1 MRRLIPKSALAPL
14 PPVEIDRARVQAVM
28 DKVRLVD
35 VRTTR
40 LVSNALAGSYQSAFR
55 GSGIDFDQV
64 REYVAGDEVRTIDW
78 NVTARAGRPFVKQF
92 REERELTLMIVV
104 DVSASGDFGSAA
116 QSKRDLAGELA
127 CVLAMSAVRNNDLV
141 GLVLF
146 SDRIERYVPPKKGRA
161 HALRIIRE
169 VLGCKPEGRATD
181 LVLPLELLSTALRHK
196 SVVALISDLEMPT
209 GASFASLE
217 HGARVL
223 AARHDVIALQ
233 VRDPHERELPNVGLI
248 DIEDAETGE
257 VVRID
262 TARRRVR
269 ERFVQAAR
277 ERTAEM
283 RTRLRKAGVEVVEI
297 DTALPYIPA
306 IHAFFAS
313 RTRRRT

>member
-1 MRRLIPKSALAPL
+1 MRRQIPKSALAPL
-14 PPVEIDRARVQAVM
+14 PAVEIDRSRVQAIM
-28 DKVRLVD
+28 DKVRLID

-40 LVSNALAGSYQSAFR
+40 LVNNALAGSYQSAFR

-146 SDRIERYVPPKKGRA
+146 SDRIERFVPPRKGRA

-169 VLGCKPEGRATD
+169 VLGCKPEGRGTD
-181 LVLPLELLSTALRHK
+181 LALPLELLSTALRHK
-196 SVVALISDLEMPT
+196 SVVALISDLEMPD
-209 GASFASLE
+209 GAFAPLE
-217 HGARVL
+217 HSARIL

-269 ERFVQAAR
+269 ERFMQAAR
-277 ERTAEM
+277 DRTAAM
-283 RTRLRKAGVEVVEI
+283 RTQLRKAGVEVVEI
-297 DTALPYIPA
+297 DTAQPYIPA

>member
-1 MRRLIPKSALAPL
+1 MRPQISKSALAPL
-14 PPVEIDRARVQAVM
+14 PASELDRSRVQAIM
-28 DKVRLVD
+28 EKVRLVD

-40 LVSNALAGSYQSAFR
+40 FVDNALAGSYQSAFR

-64 REYVAGDEVRTIDW
+64 REYVAGDEVRAIDW

-92 REERELTLMIVV
+92 REERELTLMLLV
-104 DVSASGDFGSAA
+104 DVSASGDFGSVA

-146 SDRIERYVPPKKGRA
+146 SDRIERFVHPRKGRA

-169 VLGCKPEGRATD
+169 VLGWKPEGRRTD
-181 LVLPLELLSTALRHK
+181 LALPLELLSTTLRHK
-196 SVVALISDLEMPT
+196 SVVALISDLEMRD
-209 GASFASLE
+209 GAFGSVERS
-217 HGARVL
+217 ARIL

-269 ERFVQAAR
+269 ERFARAAR
-277 ERTAEM
+277 DRTAAM
-283 RTRLRKAGVEVVEI
+283 RAQLRKAGVEVAEV
-297 DTALPYIPA
+297 DTAQPYIPA
-306 IHAFFAS
+306 IHAFFARRS
-313 RTRRRT
+313 RRRS